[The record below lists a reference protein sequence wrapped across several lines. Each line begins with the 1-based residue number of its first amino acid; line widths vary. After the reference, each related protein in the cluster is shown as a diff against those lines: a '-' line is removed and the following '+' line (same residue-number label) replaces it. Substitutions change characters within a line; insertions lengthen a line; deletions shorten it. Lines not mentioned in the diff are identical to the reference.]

1 LELTSSIA
9 RLKPQK
15 TEDCHY
21 EDPFEEVVRSKEA
34 DKSIQAPPAV
44 GEAVNELRDARIEIE
59 QLCLPDLE
67 CVRDFLPPSRFSRP
81 LCFLQ
86 QSWLQKFLN
95 FSEKLK

>member
-1 LELTSSIA
+1 LELARGVA

-59 QLCLPDLE
+59 QLCLRDLE
-67 CVRDFLPPSRFSRP
+67 SVRDFLMRSRISQP
-81 LCFLQ
+81 LRL
-86 QSWLQKFLN
+86 L
-95 FSEKLK
+95 